1 MENIE
6 IKTLID
12 ITNTKVS
19 RNNQGSGL
27 EYDQYRNFTTLMQ
40 CIGLRCIITYDN
52 NPRIEEVDIKNL
64 GFGSAYK
71 GKQKVWTFTFKPDR
85 VNAYD
90 DNGDPIGLLIHDLH
104 EIPVIKSLS
113 ESINIDKAVFFTY
126 ESQYKNTL
134 ITAHLGTI

>member
-6 IKTLID
+6 IKTLVD
-12 ITNTKVS
+12 ITNTKIV
-19 RNNQGSGL
+19 RPNQGPAL

-40 CIGLRCIITYDN
+40 CVGLRCIITYDYT
-52 NPRIEEVDIKNL
+52 PRVEEIDIKGM

-71 GKQKVWTFTFKPDR
+71 GKHRVWTFTFKPDR

-90 DNGDPIGLLIHDLH
+90 DDGNPIGLLVHDLH
-104 EIPVIKSLS
+104 EVPVIKSLT
-113 ESINIDKAVFFTY
+113 ESINIDRAVFFTY
-126 ESQYKNTL
+126 ESQYKNTI